1 MLAIIY
7 KSLIESKKS
16 LLISFGATIFFMLA
30 FGFFSLALSGEDV
43 PNMDIAVKIMFYIGI
58 AASYLINASAQTALI
73 SCDRNS
79 RFYGFIFSAPNGKV
93 KLILGKYGGALLIG
107 IAETAIFLLA
117 RLALGIDVKPVII
130 IVLTFIQLLMFAIEA
145 PFIVRLGVKVG
156 KAVKGCIVG
165 VVIAACF
172 VDMLYGEN
180 FIGNFDIVQ
189 VMDFIDKFQTD
200 TGLQQ
205 LLLFGFCGGVLVF
218 FIASTLIS
226 LALVRKSVIHISDSE
241 EE

>member
-1 MLAIIY
+1 M
-7 KSLIESKKS
+7 
-16 LLISFGATIFFMLA
+16 
-30 FGFFSLALSGEDV
+30 
-43 PNMDIAVKIMFYIGI
+43 
-58 AASYLINASAQTALI
+58 
-73 SCDRNS
+73 
-79 RFYGFIFSAPNGKV
+79 
-93 KLILGKYGGALLIG
+93 
-107 IAETAIFLLA
+107 
-117 RLALGIDVKPVII
+117 
-130 IVLTFIQLLMFAIEA
+130 
-145 PFIVRLGVKVG
+145 
-156 KAVKGCIVG
+156 
-165 VVIAACF
+165 IAACF

-205 LLLFGFCGGVLVF
+205 LLLFGFCGGVIVL